1 MFWPKQILTVLFTRS
16 EAQSSPHTPS
26 LVPSSPVSR
35 LPSPQSTLRKSPLP
49 PPAPHLL
56 SRVPTCGLGLT
67 SPPSPGSAARL
78 EWSSPTSNATAARPA
93 GAYRSTATHPAP
105 RPRPQAPTLA
115 THSAAPLPAGCGLA
129 GPWRRLPSSAGTRRW
144 GARTL
149 EAPPPDRLALQ

>member
-35 LPSPQSTLRKSPLP
+35 LRSPHSATLRRHR
-49 PPAPHLL
+49 PHRIS
-56 SRVPTCGLGLT
+56 SRESVTRGLGLAT
-67 SPPSPGSAARL
+67 PPSPGSAARL

-93 GAYRSTATHPAP
+93 RAYRSTATHPAP

-115 THSAAPLPAGCGLA
+115 TPSAAPPPAGCGLA
-129 GPWRRLPSSAGTRRW
+129 GPWRCLPSSAGTRRW
-144 GARTL
+144 GTRTL